1 MPAQPTPSLIIQ
13 FPQHRLNDMA
23 GDPYWI
29 DVTRDEARQWVE
41 RLEMRL
47 AAMPDF
53 TDTAPIEVTLR

>member
-1 MPAQPTPSLIIQ
+1 
-13 FPQHRLNDMA
+13 MA